1 MNENQVVIA
10 LIGFAGI
17 ILAGNGIILAMMK
30 RSWDKNDKVKELCV
44 INNRVGKQL
53 SVFCDTMENILDVQ
67 DMLVDVFH
75 DKGVLNGN
83 SIPIKEK
90 LRISK
95 NSITEYSRQIRAD
108 GLLYKG
114 EVV

>member
-1 MNENQVVIA
+1 MMMREMLV
-10 LIGFAGI
+10 FAGI
-17 ILAGNGIILAMMK
+17 LLAGNGLILALLK
-30 RSWDKNDKVKELCV
+30 RFWDKHDKVKELCI

-53 SVFCDTMENILDVQ
+53 SVFCDAMENVLDVQ

-83 SIPIKEK
+83 SVPIKEK
-90 LRISK
+90 LRVSK
-95 NSITEYSRQIRAD
+95 NSINEYSRQIRAD

>member
-10 LIGFAGI
+10 LIGFAGV
-17 ILAGNGIILAMMK
+17 ILAGNGIILAMLK

-83 SIPIKEK
+83 STPIKEK